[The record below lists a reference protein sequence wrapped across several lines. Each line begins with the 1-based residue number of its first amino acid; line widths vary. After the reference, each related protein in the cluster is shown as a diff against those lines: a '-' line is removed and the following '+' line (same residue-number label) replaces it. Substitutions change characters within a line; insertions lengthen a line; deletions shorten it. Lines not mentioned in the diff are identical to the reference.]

1 MASSASGDTAKEI
14 KAQVKQARE
23 LMNQKDHSGA
33 LKLCEVM
40 GVFFSYSLSSIYIF
54 LCYRQ
59 LLRKIK
65 HAI

>member
-1 MASSASGDTAKEI
+1 MASSASGDSAKEI

-40 GVFFSYSLSSIYIF
+40 GVFFSYSLSYI
-54 LCYRQ
+54 LMQ
-59 LLRKIK
+59 
-65 HAI
+65 

>member
-1 MASSASGDTAKEI
+1 MASSAGGDTAKEI

-40 GVFFSYSLSSIYIF
+40 GVFFLIHCHIF

-59 LLRKIK
+59 LLKKIK
-65 HAI
+65 HVI